1 VALKN
6 RDKVVQTLH
15 ELNSKVALPIC
26 RHFGLRYNFFS
37 EHHPQA
43 KKAGV
48 TCKEPL
54 ILRKQ
59 GPDGTEIQETRYLVT
74 IRLRLRLH
82 PTKGDPQSD
91 FLSHGTQIA
100 VLLHEL
106 CHLKHMNHGKDF
118 MLFLRDIFAF
128 AQKLGVFEA
137 GESNEIPSPWP
148 WENVI
153 FQRAGNVSDDEL
165 LQLFAEHREKQRQ
178 AKTPEEA
185 LKAAEVEAAEL
196 EAVSTSASDEPSG
209 VTYFLRFLAVSDVS
223 VGRSQGEGSILHD
236 FTDQALEAY
245 FDGLHRG
252 DVERMKEVW
261 HPEARLY
268 WADAAREG
276 GVADRSA
283 EQFFEYMRSSTN
295 SEDLSAYDQI
305 LSLDFASSRCCAAQV
320 QLALKQSDPAS
331 GALLFT
337 DFLVLLRLNK
347 KWQIIS
353 KVFSSVPLSE
363 QSYQEPYDAL
373 AYAVS
378 DPVRGIL
385 SYMRGVHQSS
395 PSLVSESFHG
405 AARLCFS
412 DQQEELVRWSRA
424 EFFEVLQ
431 ARAKSLDDPQALRFD
446 KILSVRKAG
455 PDVALIKLQVGLPPV
470 LYTDF
475 LSMLRLNGRWWI
487 IAKSSDGAPERPKL
501 ALVAAFNGGHRNC
514 PESCDGCENGA
525 GEPTEIA
532 YGEETDPA
540 STWISKRAD
549 EGEPFA
555 GPHLPP
561 LARSPRPPLPGPTKK
576 LPEKLPPIGARWGM
590 G

>member
-1 VALKN
+1 MMTVIAVAAVALWHMAGKLLHRVLKCCIRYAKDKESQCDLFSTSGLIAEVKRLRQQIEELEREKSGLTAEKMALEKDLTWSMNQTKLEETAHTRLRHRLRQYEDITSTSASSAAAERGLELHKELSYDNHGSEARAN
-6 RDKVVQTLH
+6 R
-15 ELNSKVALPIC
+15 P
-26 RHFGLRYNFFS
+26 
-37 EHHPQA
+37 
-43 KKAGV
+43 
-48 TCKEPL
+48 
-54 ILRKQ
+54 
-59 GPDGTEIQETRYLVT
+59 TETETRYLVT

-196 EAVSTSASDEPSG
+196 EAVGWGLLRAALG
-209 VTYFLRFLAVSDVS
+209 RWAHGIVTYFLRFLAVSDVS
-223 VGRSQGEGSILHD
+223 
-236 FTDQALEAY
+236 ALEAY

-487 IAKSSDGAPERPKL
+487 IAKSSDG
-501 ALVAAFNGGHRNC
+501 
-514 PESCDGCENGA
+514 
-525 GEPTEIA
+525 
-532 YGEETDPA
+532 
-540 STWISKRAD
+540 
-549 EGEPFA
+549 EPF
-555 GPHLPP
+555 
-561 LARSPRPPLPGPTKK
+561 
-576 LPEKLPPIGARWGM
+576 
-590 G
+590 

>member
-1 VALKN
+1 MPKAVWKEPVETLLSLGSLYFSFSSMRNAEGQKVALKN

-209 VTYFLRFLAVSDVS
+209 
-223 VGRSQGEGSILHD
+223 
-236 FTDQALEAY
+236 
-245 FDGLHRG
+245 
-252 DVERMKEVW
+252 
-261 HPEARLY
+261 
-268 WADAAREG
+268 
-276 GVADRSA
+276 
-283 EQFFEYMRSSTN
+283 
-295 SEDLSAYDQI
+295 
-305 LSLDFASSRCCAAQV
+305 
-320 QLALKQSDPAS
+320 
-331 GALLFT
+331 
-337 DFLVLLRLNK
+337 
-347 KWQIIS
+347 
-353 KVFSSVPLSE
+353 
-363 QSYQEPYDAL
+363 
-373 AYAVS
+373 
-378 DPVRGIL
+378 
-385 SYMRGVHQSS
+385 
-395 PSLVSESFHG
+395 
-405 AARLCFS
+405 
-412 DQQEELVRWSRA
+412 
-424 EFFEVLQ
+424 
-431 ARAKSLDDPQALRFD
+431 
-446 KILSVRKAG
+446 
-455 PDVALIKLQVGLPPV
+455 
-470 LYTDF
+470 
-475 LSMLRLNGRWWI
+475 
-487 IAKSSDGAPERPKL
+487 APERPKL